1 MRRRAGRRKIAAC
14 RRDVFR
20 GRRRFTERG
29 NSMNRPVSAALPGAR
44 LSRRTAIGRLAG
56 AGAVAVIATTHI
68 GISHGAAQPLR
79 SSIVTTQ
86 EGITMSMA
94 SPTANNSP
102 LTVVLVDGAFA
113 DASGWAGVIA
123 ALAGNGLTVV
133 APPNP
138 LRGVSADSAYIA
150 SFLQQIKGPVLLVG
164 HSYGGVVITNAASR
178 VDNVVGLVYVD
189 GFLPDDGE
197 TLQALSAQATDSLIG
212 PALRPA
218 QYPNGNDAKPGTEF
232 LIDPASFHSVFCA
245 DVPDAEA
252 MVMAITQ
259 RPLSGLAF
267 SEPTQNPAWKK
278 HPSWSIIGS
287 ADKVIGV
294 IGLRFMSKRANSAT
308 VELDGASHVSMIS
321 QPQAVADVIAN
332 AIKALA

>member
-1 MRRRAGRRKIAAC
+1 MCRRAGRRKIAAC
-14 RRDVFR
+14 HRDVFR
-20 GRRRFTERG
+20 RRFIERG

-68 GISHGAAQPLR
+68 GISQGAAQPLR
-79 SSIVTTQ
+79 SSNVTTQ
-86 EGITMSMA
+86 EGIIMSTA

-102 LTVVLVDGAFA
+102 LTVVLVHGAFA

-123 ALAGNGLTVV
+123 ALAGNGPTIV

-164 HSYGGVVITNAASR
+164 HSYGGAVITNAASR
-178 VDNVVGLVYVD
+178 VDNVLGLVYVD
-189 GFLPDDGE
+189 AFLPDQGE
-197 TLQALSAQATDSLIG
+197 TLQELAANAKDSLIF
-212 PALRPA
+212 PALRPV
-218 QYPNGNDAKPGTEF
+218 QYPNGNGAKPATEF

-245 DVPDAEA
+245 DVSDAQA
-252 MVMAITQ
+252 TVMAITQ
-259 RPLSGLAF
+259 RPLSEVAF
-267 SEPTQNPAWKK
+267 GEATQNPAWKK
-278 HPSWSIIGS
+278 LPSWAVIGA

-294 IGLRFMSKRANSAT
+294 TGLHAMAKRANAAT

-332 AIKALA
+332 AITALG